1 MANVKS
7 ARKRARRSERRT
19 QVNGAR
25 RNRIRTYVKKVE
37 AALAV
42 DDGAAARQTLAEAEP
57 ELMRGA
63 SKGVLHRNTAART
76 VSRLAARV
84 KSLG

>member
-7 ARKRARRSERRT
+7 ARKRVRRSERRT

-37 AALAV
+37 AALAA
-42 DDGAAARQTLAEAEP
+42 DDGAAARQALAEAEP
-57 ELMRGA
+57 ELMRGV

>member
-7 ARKRARRSERRT
+7 ARKRVRRSERRT

-37 AALAV
+37 AALAA
-42 DDGAAARQTLAEAEP
+42 DDGAAARRALAEAEP
-57 ELMRGA
+57 ELMRGV

>member
-7 ARKRARRSERRT
+7 ARKRVRRSERRT

-37 AALAV
+37 AALAA
-42 DDGAAARQTLAEAEP
+42 DDGAAARQALAAAEP
-57 ELMRGA
+57 ELMRGV

>member
-7 ARKRARRSERRT
+7 ARKRVRRSERRT

-37 AALAV
+37 AALAA
-42 DDGAAARQTLAEAEP
+42 DDGAAARQALAEAEP
-57 ELMRGA
+57 ELMRGV
-63 SKGVLHRNTAART
+63 SRGVLHRNTAART